1 MKKKKVSL
9 FLIFAFSLIALPFFA
24 VSAGADT
31 DRGGEIVYA
40 SDIFGG
46 TAAKAEYGGSY
57 PICANSEYGTKNN
70 TDDLKASAYGI
81 TADKPHGLGNSI
93 AQKLSDTDILPTQ
106 TEGTETGGI
115 QNGTNGVTVPAD
127 GKGSADNAQ
136 TGGGANADS
145 TQNNEETG
153 ATNESGDGAT
163 DESGNGTTDENG
175 NGTTDEN
182 GNGTADGNGDG
193 VTDESG
199 NGENIFDSLYTAVT
213 DNLDKILSSFA
224 FIGSLLIAFT
234 YKKGLLPAVNQS
246 LSAIGGVVGNI
257 KEQTEKGI
265 SSASENSEK
274 ITNELTN
281 TQNLLNSIKERLES
295 LETELNSASKTA
307 SEIDKF
313 KSVLTAQTDMMYEIF
328 MTSSL
333 PQFQKDSIAG
343 HIREIREKY
352 LGVSPDE

>member
-9 FLIFAFSLIALPFFA
+9 FLIFAFSLIALPFFS
-24 VSAGADT
+24 VSAVADT

-57 PICANSEYGTKNN
+57 PIYANSEYGTKNN
-70 TDDLKASAYGI
+70 TDDLKAYAYGI
-81 TADKPHGLGNSI
+81 TADKPYELGNGI

-106 TEGTETGGI
+106 TDGTELGGI

-127 GKGSADNAQ
+127 GKESADNAQ
-136 TGGGANADS
+136 TGGEANAADS
-145 TQNNEETG
+145 TQPNEETG
-153 ATNESGDGAT
+153 ATDGNV
-163 DESGNGTTDENG
+163 DGTADENG
-175 NGTTDEN
+175 NGT
-182 GNGTADGNGDG
+182 
-193 VTDESG
+193 TDESG

-281 TQNLLNSIKERLES
+281 TQNLLNSIRERLES

-333 PQFQKDSIAG
+333 PQFQKDNIAG

>member
-24 VSAGADT
+24 VSAVADT
-31 DRGGEIVYA
+31 DRGEEVVYA

-57 PICANSEYGTKNN
+57 PIYANSEYGKKNN

-81 TADKPHGLGNSI
+81 TADKPHRLGNGI

-153 ATNESGDGAT
+153 ATDESGDGAADESGNETADENGNGAT
-163 DESGNGTTDENG
+163 DESGNE
-175 NGTTDEN
+175 
-182 GNGTADGNGDG
+182 TA
-193 VTDESG
+193 DESG

-281 TQNLLNSIKERLES
+281 TQNLLNSIRERLES

>member
-9 FLIFAFSLIALPFFA
+9 FLIFAFSLIALPFFS
-24 VSAGADT
+24 VSAVADT

-46 TAAKAEYGGSY
+46 TAAKAEYGDSY
-57 PICANSEYGTKNN
+57 PIYASSEYGTENN

-127 GKGSADNAQ
+127 GKESADNAQ
-136 TGGGANADS
+136 TGGGANADN

-163 DESGNGTTDENG
+163 DESGNGM
-175 NGTTDEN
+175 
-182 GNGTADGNGDG
+182 
-193 VTDESG
+193 TDESG

-281 TQNLLNSIKERLES
+281 TQNLLNSIRERLES

-333 PQFQKDSIAG
+333 PQFQKDNIAG